1 MLAIITTVR
10 AYDIG
15 IARMTLRQRVKSA
28 AESKLNK
35 VHFTAHQEPLRS
47 PDESN
52 TEIYPAVFRTAEF
65 HHRWRVECGCLSGS
79 GHRKHHFSEHY
90 RCCGDRRGGFR
101 HRLEKRPKFF
111 QRSVQQQHQETFR
124 RRLIDVIE
132 VPRTIYLPDAGPFR
146 GEAVRG
152 MPKAKLI
159 RSSSHGICG
168 CLVIGARASMQI
180 RLISA
185 SANQR
190 RFCENAM
197 PVKPSV

>member
-1 MLAIITTVR
+1 
-10 AYDIG
+10 
-15 IARMTLRQRVKSA
+15 
-28 AESKLNK
+28 
-35 VHFTAHQEPLRS
+35 
-47 PDESN
+47 
-52 TEIYPAVFRTAEF
+52 
-65 HHRWRVECGCLSGS
+65 
-79 GHRKHHFSEHY
+79 
-90 RCCGDRRGGFR
+90 
-101 HRLEKRPKFF
+101 
-111 QRSVQQQHQETFR
+111 
-124 RRLIDVIE
+124 LIDVIE

-197 PVKPSV
+197 SVKPSV